1 MEVRLNSRAE
11 EVEYGHEIYGTSV
24 YFSICFIFGLRANR
38 VIAVERRYGHSST
51 TILIYLRR
59 QQCWREEF
67 RASQGGRLFTP
78 PTLSSADIDG

>member
-1 MEVRLNSRAE
+1 MEVRLNSKAE

-24 YFSICFIFGLRANR
+24 YFSISFISGVRANR
-38 VIAVERRYGHSST
+38 VITVERRYGHSWT
-51 TILIYLRR
+51 TILIYLGR

-78 PTLSSADIDG
+78 PTLSSADIDR